1 MIFNVFLINILWIS
15 FDYLQILICFFFE
28 EYLNIIYGF
37 SLKLDCNRNV
47 LQRGRDMIVC
57 IVVQVGC

>member
-28 EYLNIIYGF
+28 EYLNIIDGF

-47 LQRGRDMIVC
+47 L
-57 IVVQVGC
+57 